1 MFTVVVC
8 LICRLVGYLARVA
21 VERVRGRRA
30 FVVPASDTKAHR
42 DYIQKISRKFPSGEV
57 TVDGGVNMSY
67 KPIAPAPT
75 GSNHTPPGEFRYV
88 LGSFNSFYAF
98 IFSPFE
104 VFFVHHL
111 FKRTVLIL
119 EKGVSEP
126 TVKEVRDTDKG
137 GGVKGAICLAHYINV
152 VHCSAN
158 STLSRLR
165 LKANRFLTH
174 L

>member
-1 MFTVVVC
+1 M
-8 LICRLVGYLARVA
+8 
-21 VERVRGRRA
+21 
-30 FVVPASDTKAHR
+30 
-42 DYIQKISRKFPSGEV
+42 QKISRKFSSSEV

-75 GSNHTPPGEFRYV
+75 GSNHTPPGEFHCA
-88 LGSFNSFYAF
+88 LFIHCCFTF

-104 VFFVHHL
+104 VFFVNF

-137 GGVKGAICLAHYINV
+137 GGVKGAIAICLAHYINV
-152 VHCSAN
+152 VYCAAN
-158 STLSRLR
+158 RSLSRLC
-165 LKANRFLTH
+165 LKAVFLLICECAMPPH
-174 L
+174 QCI